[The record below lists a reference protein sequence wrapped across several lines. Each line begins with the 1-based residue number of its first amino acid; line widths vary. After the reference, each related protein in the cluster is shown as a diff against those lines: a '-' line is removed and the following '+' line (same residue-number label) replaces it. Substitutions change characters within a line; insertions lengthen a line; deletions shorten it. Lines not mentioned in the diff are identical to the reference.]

1 MNDLAD
7 AGALKVNIGQA
18 QPISSSLPIPP
29 TSGCLN
35 SAVDEK
41 RQSDSSLQPSS
52 QRVSLNITRKSSK
65 RSISSTRRSSQPA
78 ASKTSP
84 SSGAQM
90 SEEYRKAAGSC
101 REMKSHYEASLHLHF
116 DRR

>member
-35 SAVDEK
+35 SAVGEN
-41 RQSDSSLQPSS
+41 RQSDFEL
-52 QRVSLNITRKSSK
+52 
-65 RSISSTRRSSQPA
+65 A
-78 ASKTSP
+78 AEFAEGVAEHYK
-84 SSGAQM
+84 
-90 SEEYRKAAGSC
+90 EE
-101 REMKSHYEASLHLHF
+101 L
-116 DRR
+116 